1 MVCSILPPVST
12 KVFLTLAGV
21 SVMLLNTAQAVLVH
35 SAGGHGKAL
44 SCLVYLQVAFSTAL
58 ESLVWLSVAELPLHE
73 YRVYTISVACIL
85 NWLLTALVI
94 WVVHEFGKQG
104 YLLIVSSLSLI
115 GMNTLLFFLYPN
127 IHNRTTNEI
136 IRQLLNKS

>member
-1 MVCSILPPVST
+1 
-12 KVFLTLAGV
+12 
-21 SVMLLNTAQAVLVH
+21 MLLNTAQAVLVH
-35 SAGGHGKAL
+35 SAGKHGEAL
-44 SCLVYLQVAFSTAL
+44 SSLVYLHAAFSTAL

-73 YRVYTISVACIL
+73 YRVYTTSVACIL
-85 NWLLTALVI
+85 NWLLSALVI

-104 YLLIVSSLSLI
+104 YLLIVSSLTLI
-115 GMNTLLFFLYPN
+115 GINTLLFFLYPN